1 MRDGIGILPRSSS
14 TTVRTRSPTPMTT
27 TAAPA
32 FDRPAADEHAPYYA
46 RYIDLVPDVDL
57 LDYLQRQMEG
67 TAAFLRAIPEALHG
81 HRYAEGKWSIREM
94 VGHIADTERI
104 FAYRALRFARADQT
118 PLAGFDENAYVP
130 AGQFDRRPLAEL
142 IDEFEAVRRA
152 TVALVRGLQPE
163 AWTRIGTA
171 NGKAI
176 SVRALVY
183 IAAGHERDHLGTLRE
198 RYGVAG

>member
-1 MRDGIGILPRSSS
+1 M
-14 TTVRTRSPTPMTT
+14 TVAVLSNRPGTGE
-27 TAAPA
+27 
-32 FDRPAADEHAPYYA
+32 FDPYYA
-46 RYIDLVPDVDL
+46 RYINRVPEGDIASL
-57 LDYLQRQMEG
+57 LEQQIRQ
-67 TAAFLRAIPEALHG
+67 TAAALRAVPG
-81 HRYAEGKWSIREM
+81 SRSTYRYAEGKWSIAEV
-94 VGHIADTERI
+94 VGHLTDAERI
-104 FAYRALRFARADQT
+104 FAYRALRIARADAT
-118 PLAGFDENAYVP
+118 PMEGFDENAYVP